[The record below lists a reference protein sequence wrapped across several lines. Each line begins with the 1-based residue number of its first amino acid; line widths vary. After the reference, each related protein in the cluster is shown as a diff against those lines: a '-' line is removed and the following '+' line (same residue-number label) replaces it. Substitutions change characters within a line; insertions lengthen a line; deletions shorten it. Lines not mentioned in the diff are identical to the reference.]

1 VIGSVWPANQRVTG
15 TQLSVDQTGA
25 RPWRCH
31 RELAILALEHVA
43 MIPAMVAVMLV
54 HRGEY
59 SLPVHQHA
67 VG

>member
-1 VIGSVWPANQRVTG
+1 VFVPAVAAIALFWGGVIESG
-15 TQLSVDQTGA
+15 
-25 RPWRCH
+25 
-31 RELAILALEHVA
+31 AILALEHVA

-59 SLPVHQHA
+59 SRPVHHHG

>member
-1 VIGSVWPANQRVTG
+1 
-15 TQLSVDQTGA
+15 
-25 RPWRCH
+25 
-31 RELAILALEHVA
+31 

-67 VG
+67 LASDVARYALEPVG

>member
-1 VIGSVWPANQRVTG
+1 MFVPAVAAIALFWGGVIQSG
-15 TQLSVDQTGA
+15 
-25 RPWRCH
+25 
-31 RELAILALEHVA
+31 AILALEHVA

-59 SLPVHQHA
+59 SQPVHQHA